1 MTAKRFNEGKV
12 DYTLLPRDA
21 LTEEARVW
29 MAGQEKY
36 GKYNWTKLWGDN
48 TPDVIGASMLR
59 HLFAYLDG
67 EEFDPETG
75 LHHLGH
81 LRANCAMG
89 IRHTN
94 NRRKQNEQQ

>member
-29 MAGQEKY
+29 QAGMAKY
-36 GKYNWTKLWGDN
+36 GKYNWEKLWDLD
-48 TPDVIGASMLR
+48 TPEVAMASALR
-59 HLFAYLDG
+59 HIFAYLDG

-75 LHHLGH
+75 LHHLAH
-81 LRANCAMG
+81 VRCNCAMG
-89 IRHTN
+89 IRYTN
-94 NRRKQNEQQ
+94 NRRKQNE